1 MLHPQ
6 GKNVSE
12 DEFRAIGNGLG
23 AVTWELPQCEEY
35 KGDLV
40 QPAFMGM
47 PGVPLALAPNGTAI
61 CPAPQKDPNA
71 PASEEQWKK
80 LAKMAAWLTFGL

>member
-6 GKNVSE
+6 GKNVTDSE
-12 DEFRAIGNGLG
+12 FNAIGNSLG
-23 AVTWELPQCEEY
+23 TANWELPQCEEY

-40 QPAFMGM
+40 QPSFMGM

-61 CPAPQKDPNA
+61 APAPQPKFDPQA
-71 PASEEQWKK
+71 PATDDQWKK
-80 LAKMAAWLTFGL
+80 LAKMAA